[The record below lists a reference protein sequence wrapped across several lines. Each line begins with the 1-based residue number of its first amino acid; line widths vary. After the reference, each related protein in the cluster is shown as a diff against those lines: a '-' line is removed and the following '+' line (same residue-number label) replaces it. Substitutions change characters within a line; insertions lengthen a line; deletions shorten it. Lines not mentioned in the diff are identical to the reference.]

1 MLPVDNFPNYLMFH
15 RVDGAVIRVLC
26 VVHGVRDLPQL
37 SAAPGNS
44 LRA

>member
-37 SAAPGNS
+37 SPRQAIA